1 MTSNRIVSIT
11 VLAALALAGTAWA
24 SEQSKVY
31 DLKPNER
38 ILVLGD
44 STTHDG
50 NTVGGYVRLVDQAIQ
65 EQVPDRKAAIRAHA
79 GYGAP
84 LVPDRPEKRQTMTEW
99 FKPVL
104 GHPNAPTTVMI
115 NLGLNDSKQGEAHV
129 PTYEKWVRQYV
140 EELRAAKMNVILCT
154 PTLWGGLKQT
164 KSYAEAVRRVA
175 TEMKC
180 PLIDLYAAHAAAL
193 EQKKVLTCDGTHL
206 NTAGEVL
213 SASTILK
220 AIGLKAEWKKHQL
233 RISARRNGYS
243 TGVEGW
249 CGGPLIGNTRCVV
262 AEPALPEGRPELE
275 NPKGKFG
282 HSDCLWIANWPTQ
295 QAAYAPGT
303 KVTLKLDPA
312 SGRIFHHWADWD
324 GLLPKDAPATLTI
337 IMDGHKAVDLSYEM
351 PAGEKGK

>member
-1 MTSNRIVSIT
+1 
-11 VLAALALAGTAWA
+11 LALAGTASA
-24 SEQSKVY
+24 FEQPKVY
-31 DLKPNER
+31 GLEPNER
-38 ILVLGD
+38 VLVLGD
-44 STTHDG
+44 STAHDG

-84 LVPDRPEKRQTMTEW
+84 LVPERPDKRQPMAEW

-115 NLGLNDSKQGEAHV
+115 NLGLNDSKGGEANV
-129 PTYEKWVRQYV
+129 PVYEKWVRQYV

-180 PLIDLYAAHAAAL
+180 PLIDLNAAHAAAFD
-193 EQKKVLTCDGTHL
+193 QKKNLTRDGVHL
-206 NTAGEVL
+206 NMAGEVL

-220 AIGLKAEWKKHQL
+220 AFGLKAEWKKYQL
-233 RISARRNGYS
+233 RVSARRNGYS

-249 CGGPLIGNTRCVV
+249 CGGPLIGNTKCVV
-262 AEPALPEGRPELE
+262 AEPALPEGKSELE
-275 NPKGKFG
+275 NPKGRFG
-282 HSDCLWIANWPTQ
+282 NSGNLWIANWPTE
-295 QAAYAPGT
+295 QAAYAPGA

-324 GLLPKDAPATLTI
+324 GRLPKDAPATLTI
-337 IMDGHKAVDLSYEM
+337 VMDGHMGVDLSYEM
-351 PAGEKGK
+351 PKSDQRK

>member
-1 MTSNRIVSIT
+1 MRSVHIL
-11 VLAALALAGTAWA
+11 LASFALAGTVSAF
-24 SEQSKVY
+24 EQPKVHG
-31 DLKPNER
+31 LKPNER

-50 NTVGGYVRLVDQAIQ
+50 NTVCGHVRLVDQAMQ
-65 EQVPDRKAAIRAHA
+65 EQVPERKAAIRAHA

-84 LVPDRPEKRQTMTEW
+84 LVPERPDKRQTMAEW

-115 NLGLNDSKQGEAHV
+115 NLGLNDSKGGEANV

-140 EELRAAKMNVILCT
+140 EELRATKMNVVLCT

-193 EQKKVLTCDGTHL
+193 EQNKSLTRDGVHL
-206 NTAGEVL
+206 NMAGEVL

-220 AIGLKAEWKKHQL
+220 AFGLKAEWKKYQL
-233 RISARRNGYS
+233 RISARRNGWS

-249 CGGPLIGNTRCVV
+249 CGGPLSGNTTCVV
-262 AEPALPEGRPELE
+262 VEPALSVVKPELE
-275 NPKGKFG
+275 SPKGPYG
-282 HSDCLWIANWPTQ
+282 NLWIANWPTE

-303 KVTLKLDPA
+303 KVTLKLDSA

-337 IMDGHKAVDLSYEM
+337 IMDGHKAVDLNYEM
-351 PAGEKGK
+351 PAGEKGKR

>member
-1 MTSNRIVSIT
+1 MKSHHMISILT
-11 VLAALALAGTAWA
+11 LLSLVGTASA
-24 SEQSKVY
+24 FEQPKVY

-38 ILVLGD
+38 ILILGD

-65 EQVPDRKAAIRAHA
+65 EQVPDRKAAIRAQA

-84 LVPDRPEKRQTMTEW
+84 LVPERPDKRQTMAEW
-99 FKPVL
+99 LQPVL
-104 GHPNAPTTVMI
+104 DHPNAPTTVMI
-115 NLGLNDSKQGEAHV
+115 NLGLNDSKGGEANV

-140 EELRAAKMNVILCT
+140 EELRAIKLNVVLCT

-175 TEMKC
+175 TDMKC
-180 PLIDLYAAHAAAL
+180 PLIDLYDSHAAAF
-193 EQKKVLTCDGTHL
+193 EQKKSVTRDGTHL

-213 SASTILK
+213 SASTILH
-220 AIGLKAEWKKHQL
+220 AFGLKAEWKKYQL

-249 CGGPLIGNTRCVV
+249 CGGPLTGNSKSVLV
-262 AEPALPEGRPELE
+262 EPALPEVKPELE
-275 NPKGKFG
+275 SPKGRFG
-282 HSDCLWIANWPTQ
+282 HYNTLWICNWPTE

-303 KVTLKLDPA
+303 KVTLRLDPD
-312 SGRIFHHWADWD
+312 SGRIFHHWADFD
-324 GLLPKDAPATLTI
+324 GLVPKDAPATLTI
-337 IMDGHKAVDLSYEM
+337 VMDGHKGVDLSYEM
-351 PAGEKGK
+351 PVNEKGK